1 MVAHPGAETRPAAL
15 QPLNAPQPVKVMAG
29 PDGRP
34 DQIGTGSLQPGNKG
48 GRRRHPGVPASRRD
62 ESLSPSGWTRAAA
75 VEDMWKVV
83 DEWWRGPGHEV
94 RRTYYS
100 LLLEDGRR
108 LTVFHDAVRGEWMR
122 QSD

>member
-48 GRRRHPGVPASRRD
+48 GRAPRSDRGVPAS
-62 ESLSPSGWTRAAA
+62 WTRAAA